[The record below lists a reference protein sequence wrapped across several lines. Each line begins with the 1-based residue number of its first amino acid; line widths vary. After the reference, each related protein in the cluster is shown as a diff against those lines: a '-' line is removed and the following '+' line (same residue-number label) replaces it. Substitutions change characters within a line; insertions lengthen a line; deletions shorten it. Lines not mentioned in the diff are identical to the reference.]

1 MSRSSTPKKGWL
13 AHYGEL
19 VAVWTRWSGNRQDA
33 EDAAQD
39 AVVRVLENDPS
50 TLVNARAYLH
60 RSVHN
65 RLVDGYR
72 RSGVLDVVPLHEL
85 DEAEHPLLTDPDA
98 QARTAELLASLKV
111 ALAQLPLKCRQV
123 FLLHRLEGYT
133 QEEIAAKLGISV
145 SMVEKYM
152 IRASRHL
159 RKELQN
165 HAPH

>member
-19 VAVWTRWSGNRQDA
+19 VAVWTKWAGNKQDA
-33 EDAAQD
+33 EDATQD
-39 AVVRVLENDPS
+39 VMLRTLENDTG
-50 TLVNARAYLH
+50 TLVNTRAYLH

-72 RSGVLDVVPLHEL
+72 RATVLDVVPLHEL

-98 QARTAELLASLKV
+98 QARTTELLAALKV
-111 ALAQLPLKCRQV
+111 ALGALPLKCRQV

-133 QEEIAAKLGISV
+133 QEEIATKLGISV

-152 IRASRHL
+152 IRVSRHL

>member
-1 MSRSSTPKKGWL
+1 MSRSSAPKRGWL

-19 VAVWTRWSGNRQDA
+19 VAVWSKWTGNRQDA
-33 EDAAQD
+33 EDATQD
-39 AVVRVLENDPS
+39 VVVRALESDAGAWLNS
-50 TLVNARAYLH
+50 RAYMH

-72 RSGVLDVVPLHEL
+72 RSSVLHTVPLHEL
-85 DEAEHPLLTDPDA
+85 DEADHPLVQGPDA
-98 QARTAELLASLKV
+98 QAGAAELLAALKA
-111 ALAQLPLKCRQV
+111 ALASLPLKCRQV

-133 QEEIAAKLGISV
+133 QEEIAKKLGISV
-145 SMVEKYM
+145 SMVEKHM
-152 IRASRHL
+152 IRASKHL